1 MLHFVVKPYD
11 PSMNY
16 EHFCTKLFG
25 TNRCLAMLEKKGG
38 DHLHIQGEPALHEDH
53 VDYVLKEMAAVHYRR
68 KLEPTCRPVKR
79 RRAVADEIGFQ
90 YMAKEYDTSIV
101 IYKQRFTDEDLRA
114 LHAESEKRREELQ
127 SKLGEYLAKEV
138 SLRSD
143 DTPRDLHQRMCIAG
157 LEYYLAEGK
166 MVPPNFKLLIRHFL
180 LMQYGGTCYAVLEYL
195 SDLNM

>member
-38 DHLHIQGEPALHEDH
+38 DHLHIQGEPVLHEDH

-90 YMAKEYDTSIV
+90 YMAKELDSSIV
-101 IYKQRFTDEDLRA
+101 IYKQGISDEDLRF

-138 SLRSD
+138 SRGSGES
-143 DTPRDLHQRMCIAG
+143 PRDLHKRMCSTG
-157 LEYYLAEGK
+157 LQYYLAEGK

-180 LMQYGGTCYAVLEYL
+180 LMQYGGVWPDVLEYL
-195 SDLNM
+195 SELNM